1 MDHEASQADVFLFQN
16 GVQLPAHEVHGV
28 VFLGP
33 GLRRMRHDG
42 FRESGGV
49 LHLRDLAGVFQQ
61 PEHDVP
67 DFSGFFRVLEGG
79 KIIRAVDDA
88 CQRGAFRKGEVAGLL
103 VVIAARRGGYS
114 QEGVAPENAV
124 DVGFQNFVLAVGCLN
139 AFGQGYFR
147 QLAVQVAFL
156 VVIRDFGKLHGQGG
170 GALRGSFMLDD
181 LGDGAAHAD
190 PVHAAVVVKAI
201 VFTEQQ
207 CIYKNGRNF
216 LKGNASAVLSVQGA
230 DGPVFAVENNRA
242 FRNVAFHFRNV
253 VAVGNGAVQENEN
266 GTDDD
271 AYKGNAQQDA
281 EGPADEPADIAGQ
294 GADEAERHCQN
305 EPQGSEDG
313 EARFAPL
320 SGRPGTP
327 FRSGFFFI
335 ILNLGCGTGCF
346 PWPWGGRAI
355 RRG

>member
-1 MDHEASQADVFLFQN
+1 
-16 GVQLPAHEVHGV
+16 
-28 VFLGP
+28 
-33 GLRRMRHDG
+33 MRHDG

-181 LGDGAAHAD
+181 LGDGAA
-190 PVHAAVVVKAI
+190 
-201 VFTEQQ
+201 
-207 CIYKNGRNF
+207 
-216 LKGNASAVLSVQGA
+216 
-230 DGPVFAVENNRA
+230 
-242 FRNVAFHFRNV
+242 
-253 VAVGNGAVQENEN
+253 
-266 GTDDD
+266 
-271 AYKGNAQQDA
+271 
-281 EGPADEPADIAGQ
+281 
-294 GADEAERHCQN
+294 
-305 EPQGSEDG
+305 
-313 EARFAPL
+313 
-320 SGRPGTP
+320 TP
-327 FRSGFFFI
+327 IQS
-335 ILNLGCGTGCF
+335 TP
-346 PWPWGGRAI
+346 PWS
-355 RRG
+355 